1 MSDHLQDN
9 YLLIEDEMKRSYLD
23 YSMSMITSRA
33 LPDVRDG
40 LKPVHRR
47 VLFAMGELG
56 LLHNRAYK
64 KSARVVGDVIGKYHP
79 HGDSAV
85 YDTLV
90 RMAQE
95 FSLRYPLVDGQGNF
109 GSIDGDSAA
118 AMRYTECRLT
128 SGAEDMLEDLNKN
141 TCDFQDNY
149 DETTKEPTVLPAKT
163 PQLLLNGST
172 GIAVGMATNM
182 APHNY
187 LDIARAIKK
196 YIENPDIELEELITY
211 VPGPDFPTGG
221 IIYGRQGIYDAY
233 TTGRGKVLLRARHE
247 IEEVDGRE
255 QIIITEIPYM
265 VNKTTMLE
273 KIVELVRNDKV
284 QGISFLRDESDRNG
298 MRIVV
303 GIKKDHFPDIVLN
316 KLFKY
321 TQLQNTFGIN
331 NLALVEGKPQ
341 LLNLKQIIYYFVKHR
356 FEVITR
362 RTQFDLDKAEARA
375 HILEGLLVAV
385 DNIDEIV
392 KIIRGSDND
401 DIAQN
406 SLMERFSLTEIQ
418 SKAIL
423 DMRLRRL
430 TGLQRLELENEFE
443 ELQKTIAD
451 LKDILATDS
460 RKYDIINTDLD
471 IIAEHKD
478 YKTERRTSIV
488 DSMAEVSIEDMIAD
502 EDMIVTMSHEGY
514 VKRTPTRTYRTQG
527 RGGRGVK
534 GMASKDSDFIETM
547 FVASAHS
554 NLLFFTNFGR
564 CYSIKVYNIPEA
576 GRQSKGRP
584 LVNIIDFLPEEKIAA
599 CIPVKDFD
607 DTSFIVQTTQK
618 GTLNKQPLTAY
629 GKIRRTGIN
638 SIRMDEDDL
647 LVSVS
652 LCTDESNIVIATQQ
666 GKAIRI
672 NAGDVRPLGRNTRG
686 VRGIRLRD
694 GDTVIG
700 TVTVEREE
708 QEILTVTE
716 NGFGKKTALSE
727 YRTTNR
733 GGVGIINIKKSPR
746 NGSVVSVMAPEPDSD
761 VLIITRKGII
771 IRSEVNT
778 ISTTGRNTIGVKLI
792 NLADDDSVI
801 DVTYCQNDDDDDERS
816 DTESGSEESPNSTAD
831 DSEE

>member
-1 MSDHLQDN
+1 MSDHLNDS

-47 VLFAMGELG
+47 VLFAMGELN
-56 LLHNRAYK
+56 LSHTRSYK

-90 RMAQE
+90 RMAQD

-128 SGAEDMLEDLNKN
+128 KSAEDMLDDLEKD
-141 TCDFQDNY
+141 TCDFQANY
-149 DETTKEPTVLPAKT
+149 DESTEEPKVLPAKV

-187 LDIARAIKK
+187 LELRSAIQQ
-196 YIENPDIELEELITY
+196 YIKDPDIDIEDLIRT

-221 IIYGRQGIYDAY
+221 IIYGRKGIYDAY
-233 TTGRGKVLLRARHE
+233 KTGRGKVLMRARAE
-247 IEEVDGRE
+247 VEESGGRE

-273 KIVELVRNDKV
+273 KIVEQVRNGKID
-284 QGISFLRDESDRNG
+284 GISFVRDESDRKG
-298 MRIVV
+298 MRIVI
-303 GIKKDHFPDIVLN
+303 GIKKDSFGDIVLN
-316 KLFKY
+316 KLYKY
-321 TQLQNTFGIN
+321 TQLQSTFGIN
-331 NLALVEGKPQ
+331 NLALVDGQPQ
-341 LLNLKQIIYYFVKHR
+341 LLNLKELISHFVKHR
-356 FEVITR
+356 FSVITR
-362 RTQFDLDKAEARA
+362 RTEFELRKAEARA

-401 DIAQN
+401 EQAQQ
-406 SLMERFSLTEIQ
+406 SLMDRFSLTEIQ

-430 TGLQRLELENEFE
+430 TGLQRLELEEEFKK
-443 ELQKTIAD
+443 LQEQIAD
-451 LKDILATDS
+451 LKDILANES
-460 RKYDIINTDLD
+460 RVYAIISDDLD
-471 IIAEHKD
+471 TLAEHKE
-478 YKTERRTSIV
+478 YRGARKTSIV
-488 DSMAEVSIEDMIAD
+488 DSTAEVSLEDMIPD
-502 EDMIVTMSHEGY
+502 EDMVITMSHEGY
-514 VKRTPTRTYRTQG
+514 VKRTSAKTYRTQG

-534 GMASKDSDFIETM
+534 GMDSKDSDFIETM

-564 CYSIKVYNIPEA
+564 CYSIKVYAIPET

-584 LVNIIDFLPEEKIAA
+584 LVNIIDFLPDEKIAA
-599 CIPVKDFD
+599 CIPVKEF
-607 DTSFIVQTTQK
+607 TEEHYIVQTTQK
-618 GTLNKQPLTAY
+618 GTINKQSLGAY
-629 GKIRRTGIN
+629 AKIRRTGIN
-638 SIRMDEDDL
+638 SVNMDEDDR

-652 LCTDESNIVIATQQ
+652 LCTNDAYIVIATLQ
-666 GKAIRI
+666 GKAIRVS
-672 NAGDVRPLGRNTRG
+672 AETVRPLGRNTRG
-686 VRGIRLRD
+686 VRGISLRE
-694 GDTVIG
+694 GDHVIG
-700 TVTVEREE
+700 TVTLTSEE

-716 NGFGKKTALSE
+716 NGFGKRTALSE
-727 YRTTNR
+727 YRVTNR
-733 GGVGIINIKKSPR
+733 GGVGIINIKQSPR
-746 NGSVVSVMAPEPDSD
+746 NGSVVSVMAPDPEGDI
-761 VLIITRKGII
+761 LIITRKGII
-771 IRSEVNT
+771 IRTEVAH
-778 ISTTGRNTIGVKLI
+778 ISTTGRNTLGVKLI
-792 NLADDDSVI
+792 NLAEDDAVI
-801 DVTYCQNDDDDDERS
+801 DVTSCTKEEEDS
-816 DTESGSEESPNSTAD
+816 SGD
-831 DSEE
+831 DSLNTEETPVTEE